1 MALSRSTSPG
11 PSESVFSADESFTPL
26 SDIGTDGY
34 EGSIGRGTFPEGPRS
49 VTALETSLT
58 WFERCICHLQ
68 LARWPWPPLARP
80 ISPSSISSTSRD
92 RGTSLARLI
101 VKPSM
106 VRLTCSLCVVKTR
119 TDDLSWLLP
128 STAAISTVLSH
139 PSRKPAPLRA
149 SRVPLPAAPPVDPI
163 PKTNRKDL
171 DAYVQHIGP
180 EWERYQKSL
189 SDGSTGT
196 DDRLGS
202 TLTTSAP
209 SLSAIP
215 EVFFTDDFNLGNPH
229 TFDLVTSVAS
239 VTSPRRHSLAS
250 PNASFASLPPILEPL
265 EESLDGHPRDQ
276 NTQGSSTR
284 PTASQSVDLDDP
296 KSNHQ
301 LQARLSSHLDLV
313 EQHLVLEISQRSTS
327 FFTALTNLQ
336 DLQTESETCLSRIE
350 SLQQELKALDE
361 GQAQVGLE
369 AVNLSRSLGGL
380 KAVDGAIKEMRG
392 IDEAVGMVRNLVAN
406 DDVYGALDLWE
417 EVDGWLKRK
426 GKEKEVVAGQG
437 SRGSNSRKS
446 SIRLR
451 SSSVL
456 GELAE
461 DEEGEEEEEEGGSD
475 AGGPSLKSTD
485 LVPSQLGGRNT
496 SSSTAS
502 ARTIRPPTKRSSRRT
517 DVDLDL
523 TATSAL
529 SHLPQTLAALSLSI
543 AAQLE
548 LELTGFLS
556 AELSGRKKVGSDVA
570 LEERLRPLLS
580 GLMRA
585 RETSRI
591 VGVFR
596 EVALSETRDAARKV
610 RPPTPLHELCTL
622 TLPFNA

>member
-49 VTALETSLT
+49 ATALETSLT
-58 WFERCICHLQ
+58 WFERCICPLQ

-80 ISPSSISSTSRD
+80 ISPSSTSSTSRD
-92 RGTSLARLI
+92 RGMSLARLT

-106 VRLTCSLCVVKTR
+106 VRLTCSLSVVKTR
-119 TDDLSWLLP
+119 TDEPSWPLA

-171 DAYVQHIGP
+171 DAYVQYIGP

-189 SDGSTGT
+189 SDGSTGA

-202 TLTTSAP
+202 TSTTSAP

-239 VTSPRRHSLAS
+239 VASPRRHSLAS

-265 EESLDGHPRDQ
+265 KESLDEHLRDQ
-276 NTQGSSTR
+276 NSGGSSTR
-284 PTASQSVDLDDP
+284 PTASQPVELDDP

-369 AVNLSRSLGGL
+369 AVKLSRSLGGL
-380 KAVDGAIKEMRG
+380 KAVDGAIKKMRG
-392 IDEAVGMVRNLVAN
+392 IYEAVGMVRNLVAN

-446 SIRLR
+446 STRLR

-461 DEEGEEEEEEGGSD
+461 DEEGEEEGGND
-475 AGGPSLKSTD
+475 AGGLSLKSTD
-485 LVPSQLGGRNT
+485 LVPSRLGGRNR

-502 ARTIRPPTKRSSRRT
+502 ARTIRPPTKRVSRRT

-580 GLMRA
+580 GLVRA

-610 RPPTPLHELCTL
+610 RPPTPLHELRTL
-622 TLPFNA
+622 TLNAC